1 MSAQR
6 VRATADSHRNPAL
19 NWANHSP

>member
-1 MSAQR
+1 
-6 VRATADSHRNPAL
+6 L